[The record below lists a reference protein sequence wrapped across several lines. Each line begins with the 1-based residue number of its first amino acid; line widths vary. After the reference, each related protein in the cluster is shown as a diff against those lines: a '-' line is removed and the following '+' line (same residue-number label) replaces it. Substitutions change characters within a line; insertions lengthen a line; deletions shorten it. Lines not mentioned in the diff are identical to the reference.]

1 MTEGKPYLPWPGG
14 DDKIVVA
21 EMLRDSL
28 SGQWYECCEFIKW
41 LVRVQAT
48 NISRDHWDDIVQEAM
63 IRVNKYLP
71 TFQFHCKLRTWL
83 FSIVRSCIID
93 FYRKF
98 IRVEEALDPIDD
110 TQDVV
115 EGEGGG
121 GKSHVQRTR
130 NMHNFQAHLNESIAT
145 TGERNISIA
154 NIPGAVEDECIK
166 LDEISQGL
174 AALEEYVSTHG
185 NPERNARILD
195 MVIFEGR
202 SLEAAAKA
210 VGCSAPVA
218 GYVVRSAQRYARE
231 KVRQQH

>member
-71 TFQFHCKLRTWL
+71 TFQFHCKLRIWL

-115 EGEGGG
+115 EGE
-121 GKSHVQRTR
+121 V
-130 NMHNFQAHLNESIAT
+130 
-145 TGERNISIA
+145 
-154 NIPGAVEDECIK
+154 
-166 LDEISQGL
+166 
-174 AALEEYVSTHG
+174 
-185 NPERNARILD
+185 
-195 MVIFEGR
+195 
-202 SLEAAAKA
+202 
-210 VGCSAPVA
+210 
-218 GYVVRSAQRYARE
+218 
-231 KVRQQH
+231 